1 MSCDRK
7 YKGQGPSKSGAR
19 PKKRKPPYKYK
30 TTGSKVA
37 RRLDLPVIDLVDQP
51 STSSASSSVVDLDLV
66 PEDNISQNLQLKSRS
81 AHKLCFYDIPY
92 PESEEDWTDIDSDEE
107 DNCDELVNSASTR
120 LIDLN
125 ILQAHVSESVS
136 CRHCHA
142 DVNLVEVKRAGLGS
156 IFRIDCLNRRCKF
169 QKDFPS
175 NKQIPINKSGSLS
188 IHSVNRRVALA
199 MRLIGSGLENLRKFC
214 AVMDLPPPVKSS
226 SFAKIKQTIHSAVT
240 AAQAL
245 SMKCAANKEFNNAAS
260 SKETV
265 DDDTSTAVLVLD
277 SDDDAQSEDDE
288 DNIPQV
294 DDAQPDDQHRDID
307 GSIDG
312 TWMTRGYSSQIGVVS
327 MIGCSTGKIIF
338 LFILLDSCNKHS
350 TELISIL

>member
-156 IFRIDCLNRRCKF
+156 IFRPVYIHVMPLREFRFSRNYVNGF
-169 QKDFPS
+169 VHVMHYV
-175 NKQIPINKSGSLS
+175 NS
-188 IHSVNRRVALA
+188 IFHVMVSDGLA
-199 MRLIGSGLENLRKFC
+199 A
-214 AVMDLPPPVKSS
+214 AV
-226 SFAKIKQTIHSAVT
+226 
-240 AAQAL
+240 
-245 SMKCAANKEFNNAAS
+245 
-260 SKETV
+260 
-265 DDDTSTAVLVLD
+265 
-277 SDDDAQSEDDE
+277 
-288 DNIPQV
+288 
-294 DDAQPDDQHRDID
+294 
-307 GSIDG
+307 
-312 TWMTRGYSSQIGVVS
+312 
-327 MIGCSTGKIIF
+327 
-338 LFILLDSCNKHS
+338 
-350 TELISIL
+350 